1 MTAQQPEP
9 DRTPR
14 SNQIIAEPATVERC
28 QADYQA
34 AADVRQNLAAQEA
47 RQHR

>member
-1 MTAQQPEP
+1 MTTQQPEP

-14 SNQIIAEPATVERC
+14 ANQILAEPATVERC

-34 AADVRQNLAAQEA
+34 AADIRQNLAAQEA
-47 RQHR
+47 RHR